1 MFFCQDA
8 LMTSDFYPPP
18 AGQPAAPG
26 AAAKAIPHG
35 TAGDRPLRP
44 AGTFPAALAFPPA
57 GKAPAAEAS
66 HDELPSIGA
75 EDWDVLFSAIELRLR
90 QAVGEHLGQLPSTP
104 AHSAQLSASL
114 VQAVV
119 LDCVDALH
127 KLHAAIKHDRSQ
139 RPTP

>member
-1 MFFCQDA
+1 
-8 LMTSDFYPPP
+8 MTSDFYPPS

-26 AAAKAIPHG
+26 VGETAIPHG
-35 TAGDRPLRP
+35 TPGAKPLRP
-44 AGTFPAALAFPPA
+44 EGAFPATPDFLSGAKTQAS
-57 GKAPAAEAS
+57 PAAEAT
-66 HDELPSIGA
+66 HDEHPSIEA
-75 EDWDVLFSAIELRLR
+75 EDWDILFSAIELRLR

>member
-1 MFFCQDA
+1 
-8 LMTSDFYPPP
+8 MTSDFPPTP
-18 AGQPAAPG
+18 AGQPATPG
-26 AAAKAIPHG
+26 AGARANPHGTPGAKPLRPGGASPAAPDFSSAAKAR
-35 TAGDRPLRP
+35 AG
-44 AGTFPAALAFPPA
+44 
-57 GKAPAAEAS
+57 PAAEAS
-66 HDELPSIGA
+66 HDEHPSIEA
-75 EDWDVLFSAIELRLR
+75 EDWDILFSAIEVRLR